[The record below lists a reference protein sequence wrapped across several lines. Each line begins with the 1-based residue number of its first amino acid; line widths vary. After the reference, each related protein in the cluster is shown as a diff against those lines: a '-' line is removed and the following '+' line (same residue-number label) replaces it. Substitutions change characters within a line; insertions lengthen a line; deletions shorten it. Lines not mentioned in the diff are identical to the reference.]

1 MLKRLLL
8 LIYLIFFSFN
18 AQALPGISKL
28 FKSLF
33 SKGDEIIDVTKNV
46 GKEGDKITIRS
57 EEFNQVINPK
67 TYEGQSFESILEDI
81 SAINAEPIENIKQYF
96 DPTSNPDSLMTQS
109 DYSLWGEYLIARGG
123 IKYNQSSAQEDGH
136 KIKVCTHFNT
146 VYRFVEFSTNEVL
159 LISINNKLIK
169 KVLPEVYANEQY
181 RQYYYRNG
189 DQSIQFIFYNDRRFI
204 ISTDQKI
211 FINGAPTGM
220 LERCD
225 YL

>member
-1 MLKRLLL
+1 MLIRFLL

-28 FKSLF
+28 FKNLF
-33 SKGDEIIDVTKNV
+33 SKGDEMIDVSKNI

-81 SAINAEPIENIKQYF
+81 SAINAEPIENIKKYF

-123 IKYNQSSAQEDGH
+123 IKYNQSSTKESEH
-136 KIKVCTHFNT
+136 KIKTCTHFNN
-146 VYRFVEFSTNEVL
+146 VYRFVEFSTDEVL

-169 KVLPEVYANEQY
+169 KVLTEVYANELY
-181 RQYYYRNG
+181 RQYYFRDD
-189 DQSIQFIFYNDRRFI
+189 DQSIQFIFYKDRRFI
-204 ISTDQKI
+204 ISSDQKI

-220 LERCD
+220 VERCN
-225 YL
+225 YK